1 MAEPTEQD
9 FAQAMLRED
18 VEGVKA
24 MLRAGAQMHWLVPWR
39 SLELPP
45 IFVAVLKCN
54 EAIVR
59 VLLEAGDS
67 LHRTYNFQTPISYA
81 VLLQQPEAFAF
92 VLRMVKHHQAFFNSV
107 KTFRDV
113 LQNNEQKMYEELR
126 RHFPIP
132 LPQHL
137 ALNDRP
143 PLFYLKDLD
152 WLRISHFLF
161 IYKHELR
168 LSRLPVPLLRDIC
181 TY

>member
-1 MAEPTEQD
+1 MAELSVQD

-18 VEGVKA
+18 VEGVKT
-24 MLRAGAQMHWLVPWR
+24 MLGAGAQLNWLVPWR
-39 SLELPP
+39 SLELPA

-67 LHRTYNFQTPISYA
+67 LQRTHNFQTPISYA

-92 VLRMVKHHQAFFNSV
+92 VLPMVKHHSSFNSL
-107 KTFRDV
+107 KIFKDV
-113 LQNNEQKMYEELR
+113 VQNNERRMYEELR
-126 RHFPIP
+126 RYFPIP
-132 LPQHL
+132 PPERL

-152 WLRISHFLF
+152 WLRVSRFLF
-161 IYKHELR
+161 VYKHELR
-168 LSRLPVPLLRDIC
+168 LRRLPEPLLRDIC